1 MDKEFVQARP
11 GVARLMPLYGVII
24 IAFLG
29 YSMMVTLFVPM
40 LMHKSAGFLP
50 ENFTTAQRTTL
61 LGLLLAL
68 YPLGQFLGCPI
79 IAALSDRFGRKPM
92 LLGSLSITT
101 ICYLF
106 ICLALQGKSFLLL
119 TVSCL
124 VGGLSES
131 NIAVT
136 QGAIADVTAPS
147 DRGRWFGYIYSAC
160 SVSYIVGPIFGGV
173 LAERPEFHR
182 SLSPTFRDNLITRPA
197 DRCGSLH
204 HKRTVPASASP
215 ACSGRQCSLGRR
227 RRGRF

>member
-1 MDKEFVQARP
+1 MDKEFVQARL

-79 IAALSDRFGRKPM
+79 IGALSDRFGRKPM

-124 VGGLSES
+124 VCGLSES

-160 SVSYIVGPIFGGV
+160 SVSYIVGPIYGGV
-173 LAERPEFHR
+173 LAERFGYVIPFWIVFGLLIVTLIWTRTAFIETRHAKTTNSVRRFAASETY
-182 SLSPTFRDNLITRPA
+182 SL
-197 DRCGSLH
+197 C
-204 HKRTVPASASP
+204 
-215 ACSGRQCSLGRR
+215 
-227 RRGRF
+227 